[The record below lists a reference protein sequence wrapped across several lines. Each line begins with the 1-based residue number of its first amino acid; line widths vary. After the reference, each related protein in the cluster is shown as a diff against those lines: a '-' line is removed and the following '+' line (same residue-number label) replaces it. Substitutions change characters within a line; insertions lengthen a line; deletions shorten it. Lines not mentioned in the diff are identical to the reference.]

1 MAENLRADLGRFG
14 KDDVGQFG
22 LGVIRNAH
30 RADVSVDANPFVRF
44 GKLQIVGNIHDL
56 GL

>member
-1 MAENLRADLGRFG
+1 MPTLGGFG
-14 KDDVGQFG
+14 KDNVGQFS

-30 RADVSVDANPFVRF
+30 RADISVNANPFVRF
-44 GKLQIVGNIHDL
+44 GKLQIVGNIHDV